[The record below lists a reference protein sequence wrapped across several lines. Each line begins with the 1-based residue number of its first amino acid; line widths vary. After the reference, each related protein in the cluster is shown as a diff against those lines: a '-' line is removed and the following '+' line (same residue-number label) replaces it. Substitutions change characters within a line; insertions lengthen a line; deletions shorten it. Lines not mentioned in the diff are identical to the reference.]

1 MKMGMETELQVRT
14 RSKKFDQEA
23 EPKIHCLRVHVSNHR
38 HFSSDVGT
46 HAKKYICEKVDFL

>member
-46 HAKKYICEKVDFL
+46 HAMNTFVRK